1 MKQVGSINPFC
12 PYIHDQ
18 QRTQQSIIVVFWVTK
33 KYAPPTG
40 IYRTKTVDGEPKY
53 MCMHNRDM

>member
-1 MKQVGSINPFC
+1 MHLQLLVLTVPLGIGVILPSFHAVGNIP
-12 PYIHDQ
+12 
-18 QRTQQSIIVVFWVTK
+18 VE
-33 KYAPPTG
+33 